1 MNKHFTTSL
10 KKGDT
15 VIVMTGKDKGKQGR
29 ILQMLPK
36 KSAVLVENV
45 NMMKRHTKQ
54 SQNNEGG
61 IVEREAPL
69 HISNVMYYETV
80 SGKGVRISHKTLED
94 GRKVRCA
101 AGSGEVLDK

>member
-1 MNKHFTTSL
+1 MNKHFKTSL

-15 VIVMTGKDKGKQGR
+15 VIVRAGKDKGKQGR
-29 ILQMLPK
+29 ILQLLPK
-36 KSAVLVENV
+36 KQSLLVENV

-54 SQNNEGG
+54 DQKNEGG
-61 IVEREAPL
+61 IVEKEAPI

-80 SGKGVRISHKTLED
+80 SGKGVRISHTTLED
-94 GRKVRCA
+94 GRKVRSA

>member
-1 MNKHFTTSL
+1 MNTEFKTSL

-15 VIVMTGKDKGKQGR
+15 VIVTTGKDKGKQGR

-36 KSAVLVENV
+36 KNAVLVENV
-45 NMMKRHTKQ
+45 NMMKKHTKQ
-54 SQNNEGG
+54 DQKNEGG
-61 IVEREAPL
+61 IIEKEAPL
-69 HISNVMYYETV
+69 HISNVMYYETI
-80 SGKGVRISHKTLED
+80 SGKGVRISHKILED